1 MAIGANGSCRNK
13 CLSWSVEWV
22 SKTGEKSVRNAL
34 EVHTIAEAYDR
45 AFPLPKHERRDGDAT
60 KESNPPKENTATAE
74 ETTDAAPSTALTAS
88 TEAAETNEEPP
99 SRSEAEP
106 PADTAETTAADLP
119 ITPHRGL
126 YFYLHRPRTTTKK
139 PVLVPLPPSAPLKD
153 VLRERTVL
161 EFPTVYTLSEST
173 ETLLTEKDSSSFIL
187 EEEYLRTV
195 GPEDAADK
203 SAESGQEDGA
213 SGPPEL
219 GPNLHDVDENKVLEV
234 LKQDLFE
241 PAA

>member
-1 MAIGANGSCRNK
+1 MAIGANRSCRNK

-22 SKTGEKSVRNAL
+22 SKAGEKSVRNAL

-45 AFPLPKHERRDGDAT
+45 AFPPPKQGRRGSDTA
-60 KESNPPKENTATAE
+60 KESNPPNDSIATTE
-74 ETTDAAPSTALTAS
+74 ETTDAAPPTAPTAS
-88 TEAAETNEEPP
+88 TEAAEANQEP
-99 SRSEAEP
+99 SSSSEAKP
-106 PADTAETTAADLP
+106 PADTAETPKTDLP

-139 PVLVPLPPSAPLKD
+139 PVLVPLPPSARLKD

-161 EFPTVYTLSEST
+161 EFPTVSTLPEST
-173 ETLLTEKDSSSFIL
+173 ETLLTEKETSSFIL

-203 SAESGQEDGA
+203 SAESEQDDDA
-213 SGPPEL
+213 SGPPES
-219 GPNLHDVDENKVLEV
+219 GPNLQDVDENKVLEV